1 MTRAA
6 RILLVD
12 DEMSIQRAVVPLP
25 RSRGYDVETVATG
38 SDALK
43 AAAVHAPGLVVL
55 DLALPHL
62 EGTAVC
68 RRIREESPVPI
79 IVLSA
84 RGGRRRR
91 CRRRSLRRSDDRLRS
106 AAGGSGR
113 R

>member
-12 DEMSIQRAVVPLP
+12 DEMSIQRAVVPLL
-25 RSRGYDVETVATG
+25 RSRGYEVETVATR
-38 SDALK
+38 
-43 AAAVHAPGLVVL
+43 
-55 DLALPHL
+55 
-62 EGTAVC
+62 C
-68 RRIREESPVPI
+68 IREESPVPI